1 MTNCF
6 GILIMFQGVA
16 TACGPPLA
24 GWIIHVSKSYVLSF
38 MFGGTAITLSG
49 AMSFMLIHIKRYVD
63 RENAKKDQVKEFVKE
78 TINDKFKDILK
89 EKF

>member
-1 MTNCF
+1 
-6 GILIMFQGVA
+6 MFQGVA
-16 TACGPPLA
+16 TAVGPPLA

-63 RENAKKDQVKEFVKE
+63 RAKKDQVKEFVKE
-78 TINDKFKDILK
+78 TIVEIKDKF
-89 EKF
+89 